1 MDHLSHIKFVEN
13 MKRFDRVNEF
23 ISLVLS
29 SQLPEHI
36 ALNYLSRTDPYC
48 HLATVGVLTARFGGP
63 ADWSDD
69 AALTRLQE
77 LVKEVD
83 QLAMTNTGIEKVR
96 SSHAVYTAAV
106 GVLPEGNKNVHDVPF
121 TIGDLLATLTTFGIA
136 LRDIANDERLQ
147 ICIGRRNLYQQSSST
162 I

>member
-1 MDHLSHIKFVEN
+1 

-23 ISLVLS
+23 ISLVLG

-63 ADWSDD
+63 NDWLDD

-77 LVKEVD
+77 LLKEID
-83 QLAMTNTGIEKVR
+83 QLAMTNIGIEKVR
-96 SSHAVYTAAV
+96 SSHSTYTAVV
-106 GVLPEGNKNVHDVPF
+106 GVLPEVNKNVHDVPF
-121 TIGDLLATLTTFGIA
+121 TIGDLLASLTNFGIA
-136 LRDIANDERLQ
+136 LKDIANDERLE
-147 ICIGRRNLYQQSSST
+147 ICIGRQFLLFLNRGRKSVFATLFSKHS
-162 I
+162 